1 MADFPCGTR
10 PEVATIG
17 ADQKKTAALCL
28 KFPKVPTFIKPKVSR
43 TVTEKLSF
51 IYCIFACPIE
61 FINPNLSCLSA
72 RNLIFNL
79 VPRNF
84 RALLLHKLDRLLR
97 TLYFLVFFSG
107 RSLKA
112 RIESRKNYAPRSL
125 SRRHPLVLSR
135 SLFLSLTLK
144 NREAENS
151 LPG

>member
-97 TLYFLVFFSG
+97 TLYFLGFFFGAIVES
-107 RSLKA
+107 A
-112 RIESRKNYAPRSL
+112 DRITKEL
-125 SRRHPLVLSR
+125 CT
-135 SLFLSLTLK
+135 SLTLPPPPP
-144 NREAENS
+144 RAFA
-151 LPG
+151 LPFSFAYVEK